1 MPVEQFSAIVKL
13 LPNIEDAIKKKG
25 EILARPD
32 YRNKSGNGREKSD
45 MRSVSS
51 DHDGDRG
58 DKTRNS
64 ARSSRTGASLRKN
77 IEATSDED
85 EGDE

>member
-1 MPVEQFSAIVKL
+1 MPVEQFSALIKL

-32 YRNKSGNGREKSD
+32 YGTIKGNGEEKSN
-45 MRSVSS
+45 MKNES
-51 DHDGDRG
+51 GENIAG
-58 DKTRNS
+58 KGNNTRNS
-64 ARSSRTGASLRKN
+64 ARAGRLGASLRKN